1 MDTKLT
7 LKLDQEI
14 IEKAKHYA
22 SEKKISLSR
31 IVENYL
37 NSLTSDKENNDIQIS
52 PFVKSLSS
60 GIEIPADYD
69 YKKEIDNNFNRRLDT
84 NAIISSILIFRYGL
98 ETSGEKNW
106 TNIYDTRNSKAAHP
120 EKGIVTIQELI
131 ILINFIIF
139 LLESENLN
147 NKNYNFSLIKPNER
161 IERLR

>member
-60 GIEIPADYD
+60 KVNIAGDYD
-69 YKKEIDNNFNRRLDT
+69 YKKDRAE
-84 NAIISSILIFRYGL
+84 YL
-98 ETSGEKNW
+98 E
-106 TNIYDTRNSKAAHP
+106 
-120 EKGIVTIQELI
+120 
-131 ILINFIIF
+131 
-139 LLESENLN
+139 
-147 NKNYNFSLIKPNER
+147 NKHK
-161 IERLR
+161 

>member
-37 NSLTSDKENNDIQIS
+37 NSLTSDTENNDIQIS

-69 YKKEIDNNFNRRLDT
+69 YKKDRAD
-84 NAIISSILIFRYGL
+84 YL
-98 ETSGEKNW
+98 EQK
-106 TNIYDTRNSKAAHP
+106 YK
-120 EKGIVTIQELI
+120 
-131 ILINFIIF
+131 
-139 LLESENLN
+139 
-147 NKNYNFSLIKPNER
+147 
-161 IERLR
+161 